1 MSSSPEKKDK
11 TLTVSGWLFDIYHLE
26 DQIYLCILDE
36 NGAFYLCRDHF
47 HPIIYARAP
56 ESTLQ
61 KLVHRLHEMDGI
73 HERPYYVKRKL
84 FYENRTVDV
93 LSISISRPSIL
104 RRIRNRLYAMYGK
117 MDLFHTD
124 FEVPTGYMQQK
135 ELFPLCRLKAGI
147 APAVYGNRGVGP
159 TLYDL
164 QWTRCLDDI
173 YDLDFALPPVR
184 TMRMRLN
191 YGHRMLYQQLH
202 SADAKG
208 SRGTY
213 ANGDSKP
220 GPIRQF
226 HLPDQRILLECKGL
240 RLELPVNLDSGS
252 LQELNDFLLQTD
264 PDIILSAYG
273 DQILFPILF
282 RAFQKFGMLHQL
294 DRDIAPG
301 STRKIITE
309 GTSYN
314 TYGNWIYRAPSYPL
328 FGRWHIDSANSFV
341 YKEAQ
346 LMGIAELSRL
356 SRIPVQRLSRS
367 STGAAL
373 TAIESA
379 VALEKNYLV
388 PWQKSALE
396 QPRSVMDL
404 LEADKGG
411 LVFVPRTDGI
421 LENVAQI
428 DFSQMYPSIMSLHN
442 VSPET
447 INCLCCEEE
456 DSEHVPEI
464 GFRICTRRRGIV
476 SDALAH
482 ILKRRKYYKS
492 RIKELKSQIADLE
505 RMNGIGADNNLP
517 QNVAS
522 QNNNRSGNSRGS
534 DSGLPGK
541 SKKTAANIHQDLE
554 SQREIYDHRQSS
566 LKWMLVTSFG
576 YLGYRNAKF
585 GKIESHE
592 AVTAFGRDKLLT
604 AKELAEEKG
613 YRVAHG
619 ITDCLFLEIPDEPDR
634 DRFFNGGQGIV
645 GAKQERSEHRA
656 AGEESPPGSDK
667 GYEKNRRNPAK
678 EEERLQSLCAEIGE
692 ATRIE
697 MSLEGIYDWLIFL
710 PSRTKPGISVVNRYF
725 GRFRD
730 GSMRVRGISVR
741 RKDRPDWIK
750 EVQETFLAMMAECR
764 NIQELQSIHSS
775 MENQYFSFR
784 KALRRRDIPWTS
796 LLLRRTVSKG
806 LEDYSVDGPAP
817 AALRELEPYGIQIQA
832 GEKIKYLVLEK
843 TAPRASRYMS
853 EEMALQ
859 SFGTEPVAQPPYD
872 IEYYS
877 GLLYDAFEEVWR
889 YGAPPGYFSGDILQQ
904 DLPGLSC

>member
-1 MSSSPEKKDK
+1 MSSSPEKKNE
-11 TLTVSGWLFDIYHLE
+11 TLNISGWLFDIYHLE

-47 HPIIYARAP
+47 HPIIYARGP

-73 HERPYYVKRKL
+73 HESPEYVKRKL

-135 ELFPLCRLKAGI
+135 DLFPLCRLKAAI
-147 APAVYGNRGVGP
+147 APAVYGNRGMGP

-173 YDLDFALPPVR
+173 YDLDFLLPPVR
-184 TMRMRLN
+184 TMRMSLN
-191 YGHRMLYQQLH
+191 YGHRMLYQHLH
-202 SADAKG
+202 STDRPGAE
-208 SRGTY
+208 GTY
-213 ANGDSKP
+213 ANQDSK
-220 GPIRQF
+220 GVATRQF
-226 HLPDQRILLECKGL
+226 HLPDQRILLECKGQ
-240 RLELPVNLDSGS
+240 RLELPVNLDTGS
-252 LQELNDFLLQTD
+252 LQELNHFLLQTD

-273 DQILFPILF
+273 DQILFPIFF
-282 RAFQKFGMLHQL
+282 RAFQKSGMLHHL

-411 LVFVPRTDGI
+411 LVFVPRVDGI

-447 INCLCCEEE
+447 INCLCCNEEE
-456 DSEHVPEI
+456 TEHVPEI

-482 ILKRRKYYKS
+482 ILKRRKYYKT
-492 RIKELKSQIADLE
+492 RIKELKARIAVLE
-505 RMNGIGADNNLP
+505 ERVRRLP
-517 QNVAS
+517 EQRKD
-522 QNNNRSGNSRGS
+522 QDGLTENSDHIRQEIQ
-534 DSGLPGK
+534 K
-541 SKKTAANIHQDLE
+541 LE
-554 SQREIYDHRQSS
+554 GEREIYDHRQSS

-604 AKELAEEKG
+604 AKELAERKG

-619 ITDCLFLEIPDEPDR
+619 ITDCLFLEIPDEPGWEP
-634 DRFFNGGQGIV
+634 FGNGGPESGRIRQKGT
-645 GAKQERSEHRA
+645 EDSRA
-656 AGEESPPGSDK
+656 REDRPQGSDK
-667 GYEKNRRNPAK
+667 GNGKNHGNQVK
-678 EEERLQSLCAEIGE
+678 EEERLQSLCAEIGK

-730 GSMRVRGISVR
+730 GSLRVRGISVR

-750 EVQETFLAMMAECR
+750 EVQETFLEMMAECR
-764 NIQELQSIHSS
+764 NGRELQAIHFS
-775 MENQYFSFR
+775 MEKRYFAFR
-784 KALRRRDIPWTS
+784 EKLRRREIPWTS

-832 GEKIKYLVLEK
+832 GEKIKYIVLEK

-859 SFGTEPVAQPPYD
+859 SFGTQPVSQPPYD

-877 GLLYDAFEEVWR
+877 VLLYDAFEEVWR
-889 YGAPPGYFSGDILQQ
+889 YAAPSGYFDRRDLLQQ